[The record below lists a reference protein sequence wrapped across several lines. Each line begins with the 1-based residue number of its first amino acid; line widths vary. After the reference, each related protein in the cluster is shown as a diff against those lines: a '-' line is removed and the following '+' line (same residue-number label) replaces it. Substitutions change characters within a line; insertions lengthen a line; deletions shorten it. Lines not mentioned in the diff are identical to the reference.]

1 MERRQQG
8 REDKAIYSGRVSR
21 VHNVIT
27 VELPHVGESVT
38 EGTIEKWLKAVG
50 DTVEKYDPLVEV
62 VTDKVSMEVPSPV
75 DGTITKILVE
85 EGETVPMGAAIA
97 EMQVDGDMP
106 GPQPP
111 DHPEP
116 SEPTKTIDTTG
127 VLLKGVAPVGPTGS
141 GGPVTQG
148 IPPSDE
154 APQARRRYSPAV
166 MRLAEEH
173 NVDLNLVA
181 GTGMSGR
188 ITRKD
193 VQAFIDSPTVSP
205 DTPVEAPASAP
216 DPSRQAEV
224 GTDEE
229 RVPLSAVRRMIATRM
244 AESVSQ
250 IPSAWSITEVDV
262 TGLVRLRE
270 SIKESFQQREGVP
283 ITYLPFIV
291 KAVAEALKE
300 NPLLNSSWDGDAI
313 LIKKRINIGIAVA
326 ARDGLVVPVIHD
338 ADTLSISG
346 LAARMDDLAGR
357 ARQGKLALQEVQ
369 GGTFTVN
376 NTGALGTT
384 SSQPIINFPQAA
396 IMTTEAITKRPV
408 VVAEDAIA
416 VRSMMN
422 ICLTFDHRIMDG
434 AESSAFVLGVKRRLE
449 AVGPDTGVY

>member
-181 GTGMSGR
+181 GTGMGRR
-188 ITRKD
+188 ITRKES
-193 VQAFIDSPTVSP
+193 QAFIHPPHVSAG
-205 DTPVEAPASAP
+205 TPVSGPPPAPRRP
-216 DPSRQAEV
+216 GHRSRSR
-224 GTDEE
+224 G
-229 RVPLSAVRRMIATRM
+229 
-244 AESVSQ
+244 
-250 IPSAWSITEVDV
+250 
-262 TGLVRLRE
+262 
-270 SIKESFQQREGVP
+270 
-283 ITYLPFIV
+283 
-291 KAVAEALKE
+291 
-300 NPLLNSSWDGDAI
+300 
-313 LIKKRINIGIAVA
+313 
-326 ARDGLVVPVIHD
+326 
-338 ADTLSISG
+338 
-346 LAARMDDLAGR
+346 
-357 ARQGKLALQEVQ
+357 
-369 GGTFTVN
+369 
-376 NTGALGTT
+376 
-384 SSQPIINFPQAA
+384 
-396 IMTTEAITKRPV
+396 
-408 VVAEDAIA
+408 
-416 VRSMMN
+416 
-422 ICLTFDHRIMDG
+422 
-434 AESSAFVLGVKRRLE
+434 
-449 AVGPDTGVY
+449 